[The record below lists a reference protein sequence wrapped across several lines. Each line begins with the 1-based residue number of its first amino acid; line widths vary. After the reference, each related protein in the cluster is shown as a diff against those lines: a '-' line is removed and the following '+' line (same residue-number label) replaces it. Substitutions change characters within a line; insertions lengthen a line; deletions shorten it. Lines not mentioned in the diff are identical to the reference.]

1 MTASA
6 LSVFTQL
13 QPSFYC
19 FLLASSA
26 GKQGCS
32 QSSQAW
38 PLPACLQVSFSQA
51 TAPQAVPTEPLTQ
64 GPPSEAHCSSTRPH
78 ERRLPQPSCP
88 TTGPSPQA
96 AAPAQGA
103 PAGVHLR
110 AVPPSGL
117 ILVHCRLLRGASGDL
132 PCAVPTGC
140 REIDLHRSQLSA
152 STSTKYVRS
161 VDLKRDLLVSST
173 EI

>member
-1 MTASA
+1 MKTITKKQQTDDSFSPFRFHSASA
-6 LSVFTQL
+6 FVLLFPPCKQCREAGLQSVQSGLAAPCLPPGVLLTGHSS
-13 QPSFYC
+13 PS
-19 FLLASSA
+19 S
-26 GKQGCS
+26 
-32 QSSQAW
+32 
-38 PLPACLQVSFSQA
+38 
-51 TAPQAVPTEPLTQ
+51 VPTEPLTQ
-64 GPPSEAHCSSTRPH
+64 GPPSEVHCSSPCPH

-117 ILVHCRLLRGASGDL
+117 ILVHCRLLHGASGDL

-152 STSTKYVRS
+152 SFFLYFYEVR
-161 VDLKRDLLVSST
+161 
-173 EI
+173 